1 MSTCWNFHIEEH
13 EEDGTISKAM
23 HWLDF
28 TMAAHGDVLEICYGL
43 RRMGGS
49 VGIHGYINFFA
60 EKNEFMVMQLLP
72 GFQLRDLNYFEDTD
86 RFVDILR
93 ENCLFVKMGNASW
106 QVDNDCIILDV
117 EWHYIDP
124 ATNEHINWI
133 GN

>member
-1 MSTCWNFHIEEH
+1 
-13 EEDGTISKAM
+13 
-23 HWLDF
+23 
-28 TMAAHGDVLEICYGL
+28 MAAHGDVLEICYGL